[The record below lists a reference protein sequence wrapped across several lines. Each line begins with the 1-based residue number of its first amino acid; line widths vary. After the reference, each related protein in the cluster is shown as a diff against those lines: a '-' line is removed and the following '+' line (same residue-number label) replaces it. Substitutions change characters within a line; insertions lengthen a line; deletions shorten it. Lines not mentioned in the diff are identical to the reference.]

1 MQLWQLRKD
10 TVAVQIV
17 SERCKVDHKYFKQG
31 NVGSWCYVKRN
42 VMQSESDVMEEG
54 IKGD

>member
-1 MQLWQLRKD
+1 MQLRQLRKD

-31 NVGSWCYVKRN
+31 NVGS
-42 VMQSESDVMEEG
+42 
-54 IKGD
+54 